1 MNAQAR
7 LAVAFAP
14 MPLADA
20 LLLRAGLRAAGVRW
34 RTVPAERCDILLATD
49 TEALPPPPSDQV
61 VRIIAG
67 PRRAAPP
74 GVRFLDRWPNTSQM
88 ADTITQARHAGTQTS
103 PRADAPMATNGTP
116 ASVTAWQALASRAG
130 STGQRLR
137 IDAGTGTLAWLDIA
151 AQAGWVAPSVANA
164 LPTAMA
170 DTALRVHAT
179 LDNAPAEALRCSAAH
194 VLWAVALGRPWT
206 VQDLDI
212 EPHRRLRLKRWP
224 DFGSLE
230 RRDTFL
236 RVASQLIRE
245 PTSLDQLL
253 AAHPAKRADVLA
265 LLAGCRLCGWLD
277 VTETFDKEAPA
288 HRDAPTRGPW
298 HAALGKLRHAL
309 GMGGNG

>member
-1 MNAQAR
+1 MSAQAR

-34 RTVPAERCDILLATD
+34 RTVPKERCDILLATD
-49 TEALPPPPSDQV
+49 TGALPPTPSDNV

-74 GVRFLDRWPNTSQM
+74 GVRFLDRWPNTSQL
-88 ADTITQARHAGTQTS
+88 ADTIAQAQRASSQPA
-103 PRADAPMATNGTP
+103 PRADTAPAANGTP
-116 ASVTAWQALASRAG
+116 VSVTAWLALATHTG
-130 STGQRLR
+130 SHGQRVQ
-137 IDAGTGTLAWLDIA
+137 IDGGAGALAWIDVA
-151 AQAGWVAPSVANA
+151 ARAGWVAPTVANA
-164 LPTAMA
+164 LPAAMA
-170 DTALRVHAT
+170 DPALRAQGT
-179 LDNAPAEALRCSAAH
+179 ADEAPAEALRCSAAH
-194 VLWAVALGRPWT
+194 VLWAIALGRPWALP
-206 VQDLDI
+206 DLDV

-245 PTSLDQLL
+245 PTSLEHLL
-253 AAHPAKRADVLA
+253 AAHPTRRADVLA

-277 VTETFDKEAPA
+277 VTDTFDKEAPA
-288 HRDAPTRGPW
+288 RRDAPTRGPW

-309 GMGGNG
+309 GMGGTD